1 MGLEINSNQLSNIG
15 ARTNFFINELQK
27 YIEPKN
33 TVQPYVSPTY
43 VTHTIKPDSISV
55 NTDLYKYI
63 NSNAISEMIKV
74 NSEIKRILEEFRIPL
89 KINMNVLHDLV
100 RNHLPKT
107 KKTTLGIANK
117 LPQEFKSKV
126 NFQALQKA
134 SALHDYGKVLIPQ
147 NILNKKG
154 NLTEEEFQ
162 IMKQHSNLGYELL
175 KTTDLDETTLNLI
188 RNHHQ
193 NAQQTGYPEVDSG
206 FVSDI
211 NLQILAAADVYAA
224 LREKRPYKK
233 ELSKNEALAILH
245 KEVKQGKI
253 HPYVFKALVDYAN
266 EEDERLNNLN
276 SHRKV
281 FNLKPVDSLSA

>member
-1 MGLEINSNQLSNIG
+1 MGLEINSNQLKSIG
-15 ARTNFFINELQK
+15 AQTNFFINSIQK
-27 YIEPKN
+27 YVTQPNIPN
-33 TVQPYVSPTY
+33 TYITPQ
-43 VTHTIKPDSISV
+43 IKPDSVSV

-74 NSEIKRILEEFRIPL
+74 NSEIKRILEEFKIPL

-100 RNHLPKT
+100 KNHLPKT

-117 LPQEFKSKV
+117 LPSEYKSKV

-154 NLTEEEFQ
+154 HLTEEEFK

-175 KTTDLDETTLNLI
+175 KSTDLDEETLNLI
-188 RNHHQ
+188 KNHHQ
-193 NAQQTGYPEVDSG
+193 NAQKTGYPEVKVD
-206 FVSDI
+206 FVSDV
-211 NLQILAAADVYAA
+211 NLQILAAADIYEA

-245 KEVKQGKI
+245 KEMKDGKI
-253 HPYVFKALVDYAN
+253 HPHVFKALVDYAN
-266 EEDERLNNLN
+266 EEEERLKL
-276 SHRKV
+276 SKLHSERKV

>member
-1 MGLEINSNQLSNIG
+1 MGLEINSNQLKNIG
-15 ARTNFFINELQK
+15 AQTNFFVNALQK
-27 YIEPKN
+27 YVTQPNIPN
-33 TVQPYVSPTY
+33 TYITPQ
-43 VTHTIKPDSISV
+43 IKPDSVSV

-63 NSNAISEMIKV
+63 NQNAISEMIKV
-74 NSEIKRILEEFRIPL
+74 NSEIKRILEEFKIPL

-117 LPQEFKSKV
+117 LPSEYKSKV
-126 NFQALQKA
+126 NFQAIQKA
-134 SALHDYGKVLIPQ
+134 SVLHDYGKVLIPQ

-154 NLTEEEFQ
+154 HLTEEEFK
-162 IMKQHSNLGYELL
+162 IMKQHSKLGYELL
-175 KTTDLDETTLNLI
+175 KTTDLDEETLNLI
-188 RNHHQ
+188 KNHHQ
-193 NAQQTGYPEVDSG
+193 NAQKTGYPEVEG
-206 FVSDI
+206 EFVSDL
-211 NLQILAAADVYAA
+211 NLQILSAADIYEA

-245 KEVKQGKI
+245 KEMKDGKI

-266 EEDERLNNLN
+266 EEDERLKLSKLDSN
-276 SHRKV
+276 RKV

>member
-1 MGLEINSNQLSNIG
+1 MGLEINSNQLKNVG
-15 ARTNFFINELQK
+15 AQANFFVNALQK
-27 YIEPKN
+27 YATQPNIPN
-33 TVQPYVSPTY
+33 TYITPE
-43 VTHTIKPDSISV
+43 IKPDSVSV

-63 NSNAISEMIKV
+63 NQNAISEMIKV
-74 NSEIKRILEEFRIPL
+74 NSEIKRILEEFKIPL

-100 RNHLPKT
+100 KNHLPKT

-117 LPQEFKSKV
+117 LPSEYKSKV
-126 NFQALQKA
+126 NFQAIQKA
-134 SALHDYGKVLIPQ
+134 SVLHDYGKVLIPQ

-154 NLTEEEFQ
+154 HLTEEEFK

-175 KTTDLDETTLNLI
+175 KSTDLDEETLNLI
-188 RNHHQ
+188 KNHHQ
-193 NAQQTGYPEVDSG
+193 NAQKTGYPEVEGD

-211 NLQILAAADVYAA
+211 NLQILSAADIYEA

-245 KEVKQGKI
+245 KEMKDGKI

-266 EEDERLNNLN
+266 DEDERLKLSNLDSN
-276 SHRKV
+276 RKV